1 MNIQLTT
8 ISVNKSIYQYA
19 LSPAPRYFLRL
30 SILQKIFKTY
40 LTQPTISFM
49 EIGAG
54 KGDVSAYLIDNANI
68 ESGVIVE
75 QSDRAAKIIKD
86 RLGSADIDVQC
97 ADIMT
102 IEADGFDCVCSFE
115 VLEHIPDDLA
125 FMRNINNRLKQAG
138 LWFISVPAYMR
149 KWQKQD
155 EFSGHVRRYE
165 EDEIREKLHACGFEI
180 VKLLDYGFPLT
191 SIMRPFRDRYY
202 QADDHRSMLDKT
214 LDSGT
219 EKRGR
224 RINPTLM
231 WLLLLPFIF
240 LQSSFAGK
248 RWGDGF
254 IVVAKKIREV

>member
-1 MNIQLTT
+1 
-8 ISVNKSIYQYA
+8 VNKSIYQYA

-30 SILQKIFKTY
+30 SILQQIFKKY
-40 LTQPTISFM
+40 LTQSSIRFM

-54 KGDVSAYLIDNANI
+54 KGDVSAYLIDHDNVKN
-68 ESGVIVE
+68 GLIVE
-75 QSDRAAKIIKD
+75 QSEKAAVIIRD
-86 RLGSADIDVQC
+86 RLGKVDVDIEC
-97 ADIMT
+97 ADILT
-102 IEADGFDCVCSFE
+102 IEAEAFDCVLSFE
-115 VLEHIPDDLA
+115 VLEHIPNDIE
-125 FMRNINNRLKQAG
+125 FMLNVNKRLNQSG

-165 EDEIREKLHACGFEI
+165 EDEIREKLCSTGFEI
-180 VKLLDYGFPLT
+180 LELLDYGFPLT

-202 QADDHRSMLDKT
+202 KSDDGRTMLDKT

-224 RINPTLM
+224 PVSPTLM
-231 WLLLLPFIF
+231 WFLLLPFTY
-240 LQSSFAGK
+240 LQKVFANK

-254 IVVAKKIREV
+254 IVVARKSRAV